1 MRHNNFASPKGR
13 VESLLTD
20 LIRAHAKVNLHLEVL
35 NRRDDG
41 YHNIFSL
48 MASVALH
55 DLLKLEDANLRDSK
69 HAVDIAVAVKNGGGT
84 HGSVTDAIP
93 AQENLIARA
102 ATLYLEQA
110 RMNGTLVFSVEKNI
124 PAGAGLGGGSSD
136 AAAALKL
143 LNDRAGK
150 FTEEA
155 LGEIG
160 SKIGADVPYCLRGG
174 FALCRGIGEIVMP
187 VPGALKSWVVI
198 VNDGIHV
205 DTASAYR
212 SLKRGA
218 EPDAGREKAIGAVT
232 KRIVAAVSRG
242 AAAELNGLAV
252 NDFEGPVFRQHPKI
266 GRIKERLLG
275 LDAEFAAMTGSGS
288 SVIGLFAKQED
299 AERARAK
306 LADDYRE
313 VIITRFI

>member
-1 MRHNNFASPKGR
+1 
-13 VESLLTD
+13 LTYS
-20 LIRAHAKVNLHLEVL
+20 IRAHAKVNLHLEVL

-55 DLLKLEDANLRDSK
+55 DLLKLEDANLRESK
-69 HAVDIAVAVKNGGGT
+69 HAVDIAVAVRNGGGT

-102 ATLYLEQA
+102 ATLYLERA
-110 RMNGTLVFSVEKNI
+110 HMNGTLVFSVEKNI

-143 LNDRAGK
+143 LNGMTARFPEDQLA
-150 FTEEA
+150 
-155 LGEIG
+155 EIG
-160 SKIGADVPYCLRGG
+160 SKIGADVPYCLKGG
-174 FALCRGIGEIVMP
+174 FALCRGIGDIVMP
-187 VPGALKSWVVI
+187 VPGTLKSWVVI
-198 VNDGIHV
+198 VNNGIHV

-218 EPDAGREKAIGAVT
+218 EEDAGREKAIGAMT
-232 KRIVAAVSRG
+232 KRIVAALSRG
-242 AAAELNGLAV
+242 AAAELRELAV
-252 NDFEGPVFRQHPKI
+252 NDFEGPVFRQHPEI

-275 LDAEFAAMTGSGS
+275 LDADVSLMTGSGS
-288 SVIGLFAKQED
+288 TVVGLFSKEET
-299 AERARAK
+299 AERARVK
-306 LADDYRE
+306 LADDYRD

>member
-1 MRHNNFASPKGR
+1 LPLQKDEYRALVADS
-13 VESLLTD
+13 
-20 LIRAHAKVNLHLEVL
+20 IRAHAKVNLHLEVL

-55 DLLKLEDANLRDSK
+55 DLLKLEDANLRDSEGV
-69 HAVDIAVAVKNGGGT
+69 VDIAVAVRNGGGK

-102 ATLYLEQA
+102 ATLYLERA
-110 RMNGTLVFSVEKNI
+110 RKNGTVAFSIEKNI

-136 AAAALKL
+136 AAAALNL
-143 LNDRAGK
+143 LNGRERAFPENELAG
-150 FTEEA
+150 
-155 LGEIG
+155 IG
-160 SKIGADVPYCLRGG
+160 AAIGADVPYCLKGG

-187 VPGALKSWVVI
+187 VPGPLKAWVVL

-212 SLKRGA
+212 SLKR
-218 EPDAGREKAIGAVT
+218 EAGLEAGSEQAIAAT
-232 KRIVAAVSRG
+232 IKRIVAALSRG
-242 AAAELNGLAV
+242 AAAELRGLAV
-252 NDFEGPVFRQHPKI
+252 NDFEGPVFRQHPEI
-266 GRIKERLLG
+266 GRIRERLLE
-275 LDAEFAAMTGSGS
+275 LDADVAVMTGSGS
-288 SVIGLFAKQED
+288 SVIGLFSEKET
-299 AERARAK
+299 AERARAR